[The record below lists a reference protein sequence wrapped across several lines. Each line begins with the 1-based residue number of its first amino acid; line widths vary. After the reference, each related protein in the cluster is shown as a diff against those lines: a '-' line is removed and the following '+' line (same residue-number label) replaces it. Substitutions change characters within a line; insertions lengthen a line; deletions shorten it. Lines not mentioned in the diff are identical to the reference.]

1 MSRVVTYAN
10 NKYQCYCQIRLD
22 SGERILI
29 SIANAPRPSV
39 KIMKLFLG
47 FWPLQT
53 IWEYNPTMAGGYDAY
68 IRKLVRMFHDP
79 LASEPKHPLDTFR
92 DRLLPCKSISEV
104 QNSLFEAERSIH
116 NEGKNA

>member
-1 MSRVVTYAN
+1 MSSVVTYAN
-10 NKYQCYCQIRLD
+10 NKYQCYCQIKLD
-22 SGERILI
+22 SGERVLI

-39 KIMKLFLG
+39 KVMKLFLG

-68 IRKLVRMFHDP
+68 IRKLIKMFHDP
-79 LASEPKHPLDTFR
+79 LVSEPKHPLDTFR

-104 QNSLFEAERSIH
+104 QDSLFQAERSIH
-116 NEGKNA
+116 NE